1 MADQNLKVNITGDSS
16 KLSNALSSASGKLQ
30 AFGGKMKSVGKS
42 MTTSLTLP
50 LVAVGSA
57 AVKMAFDF
65 DKSMTSIQALV
76 GVSAD
81 KVAEMGETAKKMA
94 VDTGKSANEAA
105 EALFFITSAGL
116 RGSQAMDV
124 LNMSLKASAVGL
136 GETKTIAD
144 LSTSAM
150 NAYGTENLS
159 ASGATDIL
167 TAAVREG
174 KLEASALAGAMGG
187 VIPLASNMGVSFDQV
202 GASMAAMSKTGTDA
216 ATGATQLT
224 AILAS
229 LKKPTSEAEAA
240 FASMGMSTESVQ
252 ESIREQGLLSTLEM
266 LQNGLKQT
274 GQDTTAIFPNIRAL
288 KGVLDLTGAG
298 LEENRKVFDALTN
311 SMGATDKAFEKTSQ
325 SASFK
330 MTQGLNA
337 MKSSLMDV
345 GTVILDAVAPA
356 VEKIGKFFTDLS
368 DKFKNLSPETQ
379 KTILAFVGIV
389 AAIGPVIAV
398 LGTLLTLAPAI
409 GAAFT
414 LMMGPVGLVIAGLT
428 AIAVI
433 IYKNWAGIKNALIKV
448 GNYFIELY
456 NNSLPIKIAV
466 NAIIMQ
472 FKNFLAV
479 GKFVFKTIITV
490 FKSFGKAAMAYLG
503 SVGDILM
510 GIFTL
515 DMAKIKSGFSGIGDA
530 MRKNFARSI
539 DGIRANASELG
550 GAVVD
555 NFNDALNSKKIAKIK
570 VEAES
575 DLDGINFDAAN
586 GMSKDQMKDQ
596 VDKNL
601 TDTPDTPDTPTVTIP
616 VSPVLDPEA
625 KSKLKAISDEINKAL
640 ITNDKLS
647 YEARK
652 AESTKYYDDLISKVK
667 KGSEDEKALQNAK
680 SAALATIESEEKSRI
695 LDLRQQFADAT
706 NASEEQQKKLEVER
720 IKTKFAEMRQLAI
733 DNNLMT
739 AEQQAAFDAAQAEAE
754 SAVYEEKKTR
764 FLGFMMSMTE
774 AQEMMQSINQSISGS
789 FGALGGIITNAFGG
803 ADTAMGAFVGTMAK
817 DALKIVGHNLKVSM
831 SNAIT
836 GASESAKSFGP
847 AAAFVLPALIA
858 GATALVSSSF
868 SKFADGGI
876 VSGPT
881 MGLVG
886 EYPGARSNPEVIAP
900 LNKLQGMIGGSGA
913 ATNVNVGGQIR
924 LEGQDLLIA
933 IERATETSD
942 RIS

>member
-50 LVAVGSA
+50 LVAVGA
-57 AVKMAFDF
+57 AAAKMAFDF

-116 RGSQAMDV
+116 RGSDAMDV
-124 LNMSLKASAVGL
+124 LNMSLKAAAVGL

-202 GASMAAMSKTGTDA
+202 GAAMAAMSKTGTDA

-240 FASMGMSTESVQ
+240 FASMGMSTQSVQ
-252 ESIREQGLLSTLEM
+252 QSLSEQGLLSTLEM
-266 LQNGLKQT
+266 LQSGLKQT

-298 LEENRKVFDALTN
+298 LEDNRKVFDALTN

-337 MKSSLMDV
+337 MKSSLLDV
-345 GTVILDAVAPA
+345 GQVILTAVAPA
-356 VEKIGKFFTDLS
+356 VEKIGAFFTNLS
-368 DKFKNLSPETQ
+368 EKFKALSPQMQ
-379 KTILAFVGIV
+379 KIIVAFVGIV
-389 AAIGPVIAV
+389 AALGPVIAI

-479 GKFVFKTIITV
+479 GKFVFKSIITV

-539 DGIRANASELG
+539 NGIKANASELG

-555 NFNDALNSKKIAKIK
+555 NFNDAINSKKIAKIRI
-570 VEAES
+570 EAEVVS
-575 DLDGINFDAAN
+575 GGSA
-586 GMSKDQMKDQ
+586 
-596 VDKNL
+596 
-601 TDTPDTPDTPTVTIP
+601 TDTTQGSLASGAQSAVGGTISGGGGGTGGGGGRGQVSAIGGGLDVSGLTPISDAIQADTLRIP
-616 VSPVLDPEA
+616 EVMSEQEAVLAEQRAIAMANALEFSMGISQIITGGLNDLAVGIGESLGKA
-625 KSKLKAISDEINKAL
+625 LAGGGNLAQNLSKVVLGTLGNMAVQMGKLAISIGIGVQAIKKAL
-640 ITNDKLS
+640 
-647 YEARK
+647 
-652 AESTKYYDDLISKVK
+652 ESLNPAVAI
-667 KGSEDEKALQNAK
+667 
-680 SAALATIESEEKSRI
+680 AA
-695 LDLRQQFADAT
+695 
-706 NASEEQQKKLEVER
+706 
-720 IKTKFAEMRQLAI
+720 
-733 DNNLMT
+733 
-739 AEQQAAFDAAQAEAE
+739 
-754 SAVYEEKKTR
+754 
-764 FLGFMMSMTE
+764 
-774 AQEMMQSINQSISGS
+774 
-789 FGALGGIITNAFGG
+789 GI
-803 ADTAMGAFVGTMAK
+803 
-817 DALKIVGHNLKVSM
+817 
-831 SNAIT
+831 
-836 GASESAKSFGP
+836 
-847 AAAFVLPALIA
+847 ALIA
-858 GATALVSSSF
+858 LGSFAKSQAGKIGSGGGGATA
-868 SKFADGGI
+868 FANGGI

-900 LNKLQGMIGGSGA
+900 LNKLQNMIGGSGA